1 MALGGDAGLVVS
13 GEFVYAYYYCIS
25 GFYAALVVVGGVL
38 DLLLDPA
45 SFDGAEHAAQG
56 FYLREIIFGL
66 LLDAIGRSFY
76 EI

>member
-13 GEFVYAYYYCIS
+13 GEFVDADDDGFS

-45 SFDGAEHAAQG
+45 SFDGAEHAA
-56 FYLREIIFGL
+56 
-66 LLDAIGRSFY
+66 
-76 EI
+76 